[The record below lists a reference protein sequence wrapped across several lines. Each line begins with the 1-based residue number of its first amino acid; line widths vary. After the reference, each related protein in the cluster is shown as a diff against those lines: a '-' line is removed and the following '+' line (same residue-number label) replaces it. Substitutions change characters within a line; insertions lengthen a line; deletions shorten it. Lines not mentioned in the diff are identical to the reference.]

1 MPINVSSAYQ
11 LFPFSHLMTHQD
23 SGWCILAPHQQE
35 FIIIIIIIIINNII
49 IIIIIIIIINIIIII
64 WQKLGWF
71 KPTQQKINFINAWQ
85 KKV

>member
-11 LFPFSHLMTHQD
+11 LFPFSRLMTHQD
-23 SGWCILAPHQQE
+23 SGWCILAPHQQG
-35 FIIIIIIIIINNII
+35 FIIIIIIIINI